1 MSVPVQLRTGAR
13 LRSQVD
19 ATEVI
24 VVRVPAR
31 EVALSCGGHPMID
44 VKAEPEAGLT
54 IDPALAGGT
63 PVGKRYT
70 HPDDATLEVLVTKGG
85 EGTLSEGDVALV
97 LKEAKQL
104 PSSD

>member
-19 ATEVI
+19 ATEII
-24 VVRVPAR
+24 VVRVPAG
-31 EVALSCGGHPMID
+31 EVTLTCGGHPMID
-44 VKAEPEAGLT
+44 VKAEPDTGLT
-54 IDPALAGGT
+54 LDAALSGGS
-63 PVGKRYT
+63 PVGKRFT
-70 HPDDATLEVLVTKGG
+70 SPNDEGLEVLVTKGG
-85 EGTLSEGDVALV
+85 DGTLGDGTTALV

>member
-19 ATEVI
+19 ATEII
-24 VVRVPAR
+24 VVRVPAG
-31 EVALSCGGHPMID
+31 EVTLTCGGHPMID
-44 VKAEPEAGLT
+44 VKAEPGAGLT
-54 IDPALAGGT
+54 IDASLAGGS
-63 PVGKRYT
+63 PVGKRFT
-70 HPDDATLEVLVTKGG
+70 SPNDESLEVLVTKGG
-85 EGTLSEGDVALV
+85 DGTLADGTTALV

>member
-19 ATEVI
+19 ATEII
-24 VVRVPAR
+24 VVRVPAG
-31 EVALSCGGHPMID
+31 EVTLTCGGHPMID
-44 VKAEPEAGLT
+44 VKGEPDAGLS
-54 IDPALAGGT
+54 IVAALASGS
-63 PVGKRYT
+63 PVGKRFT
-70 HPDDATLEVLVTKGG
+70 SPNDESLEVLVTKGG
-85 EGTLSEGDVALV
+85 DGTLADGDTALV

>member
-19 ATEVI
+19 ATEII
-24 VVRVPAR
+24 VVRVPAG
-31 EVALSCGGHPMID
+31 EVTLTCGGHPMID
-44 VKAEPEAGLT
+44 VKAEPAAGLT
-54 IDPALAGGT
+54 IDAALAGGS
-63 PVGKRYT
+63 PVGKRFT
-70 HPDDATLEVLVTKGG
+70 SPNDEGLEILVTKGG
-85 EGTLSEGDVALV
+85 DGTLADGATALV